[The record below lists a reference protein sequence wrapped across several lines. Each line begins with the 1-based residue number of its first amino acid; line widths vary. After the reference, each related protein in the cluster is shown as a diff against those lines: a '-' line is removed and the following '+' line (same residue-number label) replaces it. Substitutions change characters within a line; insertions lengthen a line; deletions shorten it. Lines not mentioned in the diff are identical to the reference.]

1 MNKFTLIKNSLFT
14 KFVFTLL
21 ALVVLGVGNAWGK
34 YKANV
39 TVTSSPSTGGYVYVG
54 TSSNC
59 SASSCGTKTSD
70 NASAEGG
77 STFAAN
83 GNITFYFCNNPKSGY
98 VFKGWSTSNTANT
111 GEGEDKNPYSKSL
124 EATARIGGG
133 KNHQYYAIF
142 ARLTA
147 DKTSLSFG
155 NKNSQ
160 NGWGNSQSVKVTY
173 VHTGKTTATISGTHA
188 KDFAFKVNNNYVQS
202 TTVAE
207 NSTNS
212 EATTT
217 VTVYFKPQC
226 DGDRTATLTFSG
238 NGLSKTVTLTGN
250 GVLNSQS
257 ISWND
262 ESNIELNVLKGT
274 TPTIKANASTGV
286 TYSSSNKDVLYIN
299 SSTGQMQAKAVGN
312 ATIYAQAEQ
321 TCKYAASEQISLNFV
336 VKSKDTPRFIPDGFS
351 ADETKQL
358 KVGDKVTLDVEHVS
372 AGLSGDFKATATQDN
387 GLNILS
393 FSRSGNTITI
403 EALNAG
409 NSTATFTQTENS
421 AIVGAMQTYNFSVSK
436 HQTSFSGSAYTLMV
450 DGSLLADY
458 SYTNVSAEQPT
469 ANSSDDFYY
478 SIDDVVFTNS
488 SKNKGTNLVT
498 FDPSNNKRITA
509 CNAGT
514 CKITLHQK
522 ETYKYAGATKSF
534 NVTVHKYNSVFAD
547 MNDFGVKVEASQA
560 SSYTLTYT
568 KDDGYIGDNIA
579 AGTPS
584 ANSSDDF
591 YYTLAQNVTSS
602 NTQGSADPS
611 IAIVYNAGTKTA
623 TGKNAG
629 TGTIHI
635 YQKETYK
642 YKAADEDF
650 VVTVTKNDPVF
661 TWNNGSS
668 TYYHN
673 TSVANICSSTNTDFA
688 YTIGASSDPNV
699 AKESGNTLS
708 VLSKNGSANF
718 TVSQAENYKW
728 NSKSQTFTVTPQNPS
743 NHVTFTYTQAM
754 YIDNSITTQKVSSAW
769 DGSNQVRLG
778 ETGSGFNWD
787 DRYIVI
793 HFLGIPDKLSFQY
806 KASSG
811 AATGADWYVQE
822 SANGSSWTDVWT
834 TESRSTSWTSESKAL
849 KTTTRYLK
857 FCYSGNF
864 AGYFKDI
871 KVTELKKFAA
881 NKSSLV
887 FGDNEVNDEVSPQT
901 FGLNYAN
908 AGHTITLT
916 TNDDHFTVSPTTI
929 TSIGGEKTGT
939 FTPITV
945 SYNTSS
951 EHTSNGAKLTIQ
963 DELDNKTTVNLSG
976 KTAKHQPTVDWS
988 SNAAYFNVDEELSA
1002 TSANGLKVTL
1012 SSTGNESYVSCS
1024 GNTATMLEATEGTIT
1039 ITAHVTGN
1047 DIYADADFT
1056 KDITITNKEKQS
1068 ITWTQDFSRLKTTD
1082 GSKSITLNA
1091 SASSGLPVTYEL
1103 VGDKTGL
1110 TLSQSGSTWT
1120 LTYSATECKNTTIV
1134 AKQEGNGTYAP
1145 ASSVSLPVKVVD
1157 PTKVCDDD
1165 EVLVNSRVT
1174 ISDSYVTYNIDIP
1187 ASMTVSF
1194 SRVKTGLSL
1203 SAIYLFGVDV
1213 EFYSGRNGTGT
1224 LLYTKSYST
1233 SDINT
1238 SLSNSTI
1245 DLSKY
1250 IQAKSVKIS
1259 TDASNGYYID
1269 AVSYTHRK
1277 YCTLSASS
1285 LNFTTYPYT
1294 ATAAQ
1299 TFNVNYANY
1308 PISLECSN
1316 AKFSFSP
1323 KDFGDCSEYG
1333 TQEISV
1339 TYTAGAAEGNDVGY
1353 LYIKDNT
1360 GATLKTCTLNVAISK
1375 VAQSI
1380 TTTNIQNSY
1389 NTTDKVTLTAESNSN
1404 LTDFTYSASP
1414 ADVAVF
1420 DGAEMTFV
1428 KSGTIAI
1435 TVSQAGT
1442 NVYRPTSTTVQNVV
1456 VSKVTPDIAT
1466 NPTGTSIVYKQTLNE
1481 STLSG
1486 GAATTTLRGVAN
1498 TTVAGTFAW
1507 TNPAQQITD
1516 AYGSRIY
1523 SVTFTPTDGGM
1534 YTTKEFTI
1542 PINIAR
1548 ADQSIEMSDGSVGVR
1563 IIGKNEEKIDL
1574 SSLIIS
1580 KTTDPIDANRAGA
1593 ITYEVISD
1601 NKTSAT
1607 IDGNFFYAIAG
1618 GEYTIRAK
1626 QEGTDYYNQATDDFI
1641 VAVNRVTPTVS
1652 NESVKTLKV
1661 DAIQENAF
1669 TLVNTQDLIPHITIK
1684 SMSEINN
1691 GDGQV
1696 IEYDAINNRII
1707 AHNAGVA
1714 EIYLEQPE
1722 TNTINAS
1729 NSEVFTYTVE
1739 KLDNSFTSC
1748 SWGAWSKE
1756 ANFNDNVSVEVTTQ
1770 NVDYT
1775 HSPIIAEASAA
1786 DSLLALMTKVDATHF
1801 NMTASVN
1808 VGISTWTLT
1817 QAEDYKYLAA
1827 SHEIQLIIKS
1837 LTKECLIYD
1846 NPTEYHFET
1855 DANDFSGHFKEENT
1869 HQVSGPAD
1877 KIYFEAKKSLIGVNK
1892 FIVQYSVDGSTW
1904 RTIVDEPNLSFD
1916 YKSFSYTFSELPGA
1930 NALQENEKVA
1940 YIRFGANTGATL
1952 SKYYKNVKISRKTW
1966 LKAVDA
1972 SNAELDT
1979 LVMPENA
1986 LGNSTTATFRVNY
1999 STCDNVVKLE
2009 SNNEHFAL
2017 STTNITV
2024 DGDNIGSPTEITITY
2039 SNSVVAEDTATITV
2053 YTKYENTTFTVVGK
2067 TNKKEQFIEWQE
2079 GFTDRPL
2086 ILSLGAGSTNEHPA
2100 AKATSNESVVYTTDD
2115 PEIIEITLGG
2125 LGFTV
2130 IGDGTAKLCA
2140 SQAGN
2145 AIWNAVSDTITIATT
2160 GKRIQ
2165 QIVWEQNFRT
2175 VDWVIGQD
2183 TTLTAKVYLRDAKG
2197 NLVFSHERTDSIIY
2211 SCPKNNGV
2219 ISIDSTSMTILGYGK
2234 TTITASVPGGE
2245 MYEEA
2250 QPVTLIVKVRQP
2262 SKECEA
2268 EPVLEM
2274 NENIQLF
2281 SMDMNLSDGFSTP
2294 MLTSNVIE
2302 LDASKGKPDKLSYQH
2317 NATAFTIGTSF
2328 KWCGGT
2334 VVAQQRIN
2342 GTWSNI
2348 TGSEYTT
2355 SEAYDWREVDSL
2367 QLDERADAIQ
2377 FVRFD
2382 GGMGYHNFQGIQ
2394 ITLKHYL
2401 RSTQSVVDLGDIQI
2415 GESIERAIGFEYSD
2429 IKTDLQVSKTDPEDD
2444 MLTINDND
2452 IDSIS
2457 CGAHGLHNI
2466 SIVLLPS
2473 KLGQWSD
2480 SIVVTD
2486 TLSKDTA
2493 IVFIKATIVSGSQF
2507 VFEKQG
2513 PWVYYE
2519 NWKDEKRPGKED
2531 AVLINAD
2538 AVIDK
2543 IDTIN
2548 VKSMTITEGATVT
2561 VHGVLT
2567 LGNTNSLTLSKY
2579 GNLHVAEGGK
2589 VVLGNG
2595 VLLVNDF
2602 ILDAALGNSGYQGH
2616 SGQVTDAERL
2626 FVRGDAYFDL
2636 ALDPSGECS
2645 PGWYDFT
2652 VPFPVHALYG
2662 ITRFD
2667 NSTHVE
2673 KSIANEVNYAIMDYS
2688 ESRHLETGYGWKK
2701 FHSVM
2706 QPGQCY
2712 TITIDDVDNVYRFKK
2727 TKDGVINTNTTE
2739 TLSYTE
2745 TDNEERGWN
2754 GLGNGTLTYVNLN
2767 ASETTIEEV
2776 QVYNHADN
2784 TFTAVKIDKY
2794 TYIVGSAFM
2803 IQAPEANKHLL
2814 YNKATDN
2821 LNLLRAP
2828 QRSQRVSSQFALT
2841 LTQEEDESVLDRL
2854 FVGATEDALEEY
2866 EIGRD
2871 LYKFGNAKE
2880 AKVAQVWANAYNRLL
2895 CDIDML
2901 LDNNTARCE
2910 LSLFTPKAGRYVF
2923 SVEEEQDNA
2932 TLYLTYNNKPIWNLS
2947 MSPYVFDLTKGTTEG
2962 YGLQMYVHAAP
2973 EVATGVENTESAQKQ
2988 YKKIVIDQ
2996 KIYIVT
3002 PEGAIY
3008 DATGKKVQ

>member
-1 MNKFTLIKNSLFT
+1 MSFRL
-14 KFVFTLL
+14 
-21 ALVVLGVGNAWGK
+21 
-34 YKANV
+34 
-39 TVTSSPSTGGYVYVG
+39 
-54 TSSNC
+54 
-59 SASSCGTKTSD
+59 SASSNTD
-70 NASAEGG
+70 
-77 STFAAN
+77 
-83 GNITFYFCNNPKSGY
+83 Y
-98 VFKGWSTSNTANT
+98 VFKGWNKDATSNDVLSSN
-111 GEGEDKNPYSKSL
+111 NPWDMSVDGDSKILGSVRSSC
-124 EATARIGGG
+124 TYT
-133 KNHQYYAIF
+133 YYAIF

-147 DKTSLSFG
+147 NKSSLDFG
-155 NKNSQ
+155 EKNVDL
-160 NGWGNSQSVKVTY
+160 GWGNAKSVKVTY
-173 VHTGKTTATISGTHA
+173 VHTGKTTATISGTNGTNDI
-188 KDFAFKVNNNYVQS
+188 DFAFKVNNNYVQS

-212 EATTT
+212 ETTT
-217 VTVYFKPQC
+217 EVTVYFNPQC
-226 DGDRTATLTFSG
+226 DGEREATLTFSG
-238 NGLSKTVTLTGN
+238 NGLTKTVILTG
-250 GVLNSQS
+250 
-257 ISWND
+257 
-262 ESNIELNVLKGT
+262 
-274 TPTIKANASTGV
+274 TGV
-286 TYSSSNKDVLYIN
+286 KNAQTLSWDNESSIEVNMKHESIQYISASSTSGLAVSYESSNTAVLQVFKDGEKTKL
-299 SSTGQMQAKAVGN
+299 STRGLGT
-312 ATIYAQAEQ
+312 ATITVTQAGN
-321 TCKYAASEQISLNFV
+321 CKYSEATPITKTFTVS
-336 VKSKDTPRFIPDGFS
+336 SKATPIFTPNGFDDS
-351 ADETKQL
+351 ETKQL
-358 KVGDKVTLDVEHVS
+358 KVGDKVTLEVEYVS
-372 AGLSGDFKATATQDN
+372 N
-387 GLNILS
+387 GLNGDFTATASKDNMLS
-393 FSRSGNTITI
+393 FTRSGNIITI

-409 NSTATFTQTENS
+409 DVTATFKQTENS
-421 AIVGAMQTYNFSVSK
+421 GFYGVTKNYSFSISK
-436 HQTSFSGSAYTLMV
+436 YQPSFSGSPYNLMV
-450 DGSLLADY
+450 EASQTADY
-458 SYTNVSAEQPT
+458 DFENVSTTTLTGDSNDEL
-469 ANSSDDFYY
+469 YY
-478 SIDDVVFTNS
+478 TIDDVSLNEIHS
-488 SKNKGTNLVT
+488 GNNLIT
-498 FDPSNNKRITA
+498 FDPSTKRITA

-522 ETYKYAGATKSF
+522 ETYKYAGAEQSF
-534 NVTVHKYNSVFAD
+534 NVTVHKYNSTFAD
-547 MNDFGVKVEASQA
+547 VNDFGVKVEASQA

-568 KDDGYIGDNIA
+568 KPNDEYIGENIL

-584 ANSSDDF
+584 ANSSDNF
-591 YYTLAQNVTSS
+591 YYTLTHNVTATNTDGSS
-602 NTQGSADPS
+602 DAKKA
-611 IAIVYNAGTKTA
+611 IAYVAGEKKA

-629 TGTIHI
+629 TATVHL

-642 YKAADEDF
+642 YNAADEDF

-688 YTIGASSDPNV
+688 FTIDASTDANV

-718 TVSQAENYKW
+718 TVSQVENYKW

-743 NHVTFTYTQAM
+743 NHVEFTYTQAM
-754 YIDNSITTQKVSSAW
+754 YNDNSITTQKVSSAW

-834 TESRSTSWTSESKAL
+834 TESRSTSWSSISKAL

-881 NKSSLV
+881 NKSSLD
-887 FGDNEVNDEVSPQT
+887 FGENEVNDEVSPLT

-908 AGHTITLT
+908 AGHAVTLT
-916 TNDDHFTVSPTTI
+916 TNDSKFTVSPTTI

-945 SYNTSS
+945 SYSTAE
-951 EHTSNGAKLTIQ
+951 EHTSDGAQLTIQ
-963 DELDNKTTVNLSG
+963 DELGNKTTVNLSG

-1002 TSANGLKVTL
+1002 TSANGLTVTL
-1012 SSTGNESYVSCS
+1012 SSVGNESYVSCS

-1039 ITAHVTGN
+1039 ITAHVTGDN
-1047 DIYADADFT
+1047 IYADADFT

-1082 GSKSITLNA
+1082 GTKSITLNA
-1091 SASSGLPVTYEL
+1091 TASSGLAVSYAL

-1110 TLSQSGSTWT
+1110 NLTQSGNVWT
-1120 LTYSATECKNTTIV
+1120 LTYSANECKNTTIV
-1134 AKQEGNGTYAP
+1134 ASQGGDGTYAP
-1145 ASSVSLPVKVVD
+1145 ASSVSLPVKVID
-1157 PTKVCDDD
+1157 PTKVCDAST
-1165 EVLVNSRVT
+1165 VLVNSQVSLIAENILT
-1174 ISDSYVTYNIDIP
+1174 PASVTYNIDIP

-1194 SRVKTGLSL
+1194 SRVKDKNALGWDVT
-1203 SAIYLFGVDV
+1203 YLLGVDV
-1213 EFYSGRNGTGT
+1213 VFYSGRNGTGDE
-1224 LLYTKSYST
+1224 LYTKSYSAD
-1233 SDINT
+1233 DINKT
-1238 SLSNSTI
+1238 LSNSTI
-1245 DLSKY
+1245 NLNSY
-1250 IQAKSVKIS
+1250 INAKSVKITTS
-1259 TDASNGYYID
+1259 ATNGYYID

-1277 YCTLSASS
+1277 YCEISANS
-1285 LNFTTYPYT
+1285 LNFSTYPNT
-1294 ATAAQ
+1294 QTVAQ
-1299 TFNVNYANY
+1299 NFNVNYSHY
-1308 PISLECSN
+1308 PILLECSN
-1316 AKFSFSP
+1316 PKFSFTP
-1323 KDFGDCSEYG
+1323 TEFGDCFEYG
-1333 TQEISV
+1333 AQQVSV

-1360 GATLKTCTLNVAISK
+1360 GATLQTCTLNVTISK
-1375 VAQSI
+1375 VAQTI
-1380 TTTNIQNSY
+1380 TMSNIQSSY
-1389 NTTDKVTLTAESNSN
+1389 MTTDKVTLTAESNSG

-1414 ADVAVF
+1414 DDVASF
-1420 DGAEMTFV
+1420 NGAEMTFV
-1428 KSGTIAI
+1428 KSGTIAV
-1435 TVSQAGT
+1435 TVNQAG
-1442 NVYRPTSTTVQNVV
+1442 NDVYNSASATVQNVV
-1456 VSKVTPDIAT
+1456 VSKATPDIAT
-1466 NPTGTSIVYKQTLNE
+1466 APTGTGLTYLQTLNQ
-1481 STLSG
+1481 SALSG
-1486 GAATTTLRGVAN
+1486 GAADITLRGVAH
-1498 TTVAGTFAW
+1498 TKVPGTFAW
-1507 TNPAQQITD
+1507 TNPSQQITD
-1516 AYGSRIY
+1516 NAGPHNY

-1534 YTTKEFTI
+1534 YTTKVFDVS
-1542 PINIAR
+1542 INVAR
-1548 ADQSIEMSDGSVGVR
+1548 ADQSLEMRDGSVKVLIYGLNDNLAES
-1563 IIGKNEEKIDL
+1563 KLDL
-1574 SSLIIS
+1574 SSLIVS
-1580 KTTDPIDANRAGA
+1580 KTDADHAGEV
-1593 ITYEVISD
+1593 TYEVISANKANASIND
-1601 NKTSAT
+1601 NIFSAT
-1607 IDGNFFYAIAG
+1607 AG
-1618 GEYTIRAK
+1618 GEYTILATQR
-1626 QEGTDYYNQATDDFI
+1626 QTDYYNQATDEF
-1641 VAVNRVTPTVS
+1641 VVTVSRVTSEIS
-1652 NESVKTLKV
+1652 NTSVKTLKV

-1669 TLVNTQDLIPHITIK
+1669 TLVNTQDLIPHITVK

-1722 TNTINAS
+1722 TSTINAS

-1756 ANFNDNVSVEVTTQ
+1756 ANFNDNVPVEVTTQ

-1855 DANDFSGHFKEENT
+1855 DANDFSGHFEEENT

-1940 YIRFGANTGATL
+1940 YIRFGAHTGATL

-2039 SNSVVAEDTATITV
+2039 SNSVVADDTATITV

-2197 NLVFSHERTDSIIY
+2197 NLVFSQERTDSIIY

-2234 TTITASVPGGE
+2234 TTVMAYVPGDE
-2245 MYEEA
+2245 LYEDVM
-2250 QPVTLIVKVRQP
+2250 PVSLIVKVREP
-2262 SKECEA
+2262 SEGCEA
-2268 EPVLEM
+2268 EPVLAI

-2281 SMDMNLSDGFSTP
+2281 SMEMNLSNGFSTP
-2294 MLTSNVIE
+2294 KLTSNVIE
-2302 LDASKGKPDKLSYQH
+2302 LDASKGKPGFLSYQH
-2317 NATAFTIGTSF
+2317 NAEAYTISLLSF
-2328 KWCGGT
+2328 CGGT
-2334 VVAQQRIN
+2334 VVAQQRIHDS
-2342 GTWSNI
+2342 GEWINI
-2348 TGSEYTT
+2348 AGSEYTT
-2355 SEAYDWREVDSL
+2355 DAAYDWRDVDSL

-2377 FVRFD
+2377 FVRLD
-2382 GGMGYHNFQGIQ
+2382 GGTGYHNFQGIQ

-2401 RSTQSVVDLGDIQI
+2401 RATQSVLDLGDINI
-2415 GESIERAIGFEYSD
+2415 GERIKRDVRFEYSD
-2429 IKTDLQVSKTDPEDD
+2429 VKAELQVSKTDSEDD
-2444 MLTINDND
+2444 MLSIDDND

-2457 CGAHGLHNI
+2457 CGMHGLHDI
-2466 SIVLLPS
+2466 SIDLLPS
-2473 KLGQWSD
+2473 KLGEWSD
-2480 SIVVTD
+2480 SVLIVD
-2486 TLSKDTA
+2486 TISKDTA
-2493 IVFIKATIVSGSQF
+2493 IVFIKATIVPGSQF
-2507 VFEKQG
+2507 VFEDAG
-2513 PWVYYE
+2513 PWVYDE
-2519 NWKDEKRPGKED
+2519 NWKGDMLPGTDD
-2531 AVLINAD
+2531 AVLISAD
-2538 AVIDK
+2538 ADIRAG
-2543 IDTIN
+2543 DTIY
-2548 VKSMTITEGATVT
+2548 VKSMTISSGVSVT

-2567 LGNTNSLTLSKY
+2567 LLGDNTYSLPLTKY
-2579 GNLHVAEGGK
+2579 GNLHVADSGK
-2589 VVLGNG
+2589 VVLGNN

-2602 ILDAALGNSGYQGH
+2602 VLDAALGNKEKGGY
-2616 SGQVTDAERL
+2616 SGQITNYENL
-2626 FVRGDAYFDL
+2626 FVRGNAYFDL

-2652 VPFPVHALYG
+2652 VPFPVHALTG

-2673 KSIANEVNYAIMDYS
+2673 KSITNEVNYAIMDFS

-2701 FHSVM
+2701 YRDVM

-2727 TKDGVINTNTTE
+2727 TKDGEFNTKSQETLVNTNPE
-2739 TLSYTE
+2739 SKIG
-2745 TDNEERGWN
+2745 GWN
-2754 GLGNGTLTYVNLN
+2754 GLGNGTLTYVNLS
-2767 ASETTIEEV
+2767 AAGIEEV
-2776 QVYNHADN
+2776 QVYDHATN
-2784 TFTAVKIDKY
+2784 TFSPVDINEY
-2794 TYIVGSAFM
+2794 TYVVGAAYLV
-2803 IQAPEANKHLL
+2803 QTP
-2814 YNKATDN
+2814 ATGKELSYT
-2821 LNLLRAP
+2821 LNEIHTLRAP
-2828 QRSQRVSSQFALT
+2828 QRTTVSPTSFKLSLT
-2841 LTQEEDESVLDRL
+2841 RENEEIASDRL
-2854 FVGATEDALEEY
+2854 YVGATNESLNSY

-2871 LYKFGNAKE
+2871 LSKFGDPLEAKE
-2880 AKVAQVWANAYNRLL
+2880 AQIWVNAYGMKL
-2895 CDIDML
+2895 CDIDMPL
-2901 LDNNTARCE
+2901 NNNSAHCD
-2910 LSLFTPKAGRYVF
+2910 LSVFAPQAGQYTLAVDRVQENT
-2923 SVEEEQDNA
+2923 V
-2932 TLYLTYNNKPIWNLS
+2932 LYLTYNDRPIWNLT
-2947 MSPYVFDLTKGTTEG
+2947 MSPYMFDLEKGTTEG
-2962 YGLQMYVHAAP
+2962 YGLQLYVRQSP
-2973 EVATGVENTESAQKQ
+2973 EVATGVDGVLDAEVGVQKVLINDKM
-2988 YKKIVIDQ
+2988 YLI
-2996 KIYIVT
+2996 T
-3002 PEGAIY
+3002 PEGAMF
-3008 DATGKKVQ
+3008 DATGKKIQ